1 MQYSFKAAP
10 TLFLHT
16 HMLSVTLRLSA
27 KKNNYRATM
36 RSIIPVLA
44 TDKNYLIICLNG

>member
-10 TLFLHT
+10 APFLHT

-27 KKNNYRATM
+27 KKKK
-36 RSIIPVLA
+36 L
-44 TDKNYLIICLNG
+44 

>member
-10 TLFLHT
+10 ALFLHT

-27 KKNNYRATM
+27 KKKNYRATM

>member
-1 MQYSFKAAP
+1 MQYSFKAAK

-27 KKNNYRATM
+27 KKNK
-36 RSIIPVLA
+36 L
-44 TDKNYLIICLNG
+44 